1 VWLITFAHTYLRTHL
16 KYRPD
21 VVVVVQRPEKSQEKN
36 QTEEV
41 KINETKQAT
50 VTVAA
55 IGSETVGLALKMVAT
70 ATNTTATTSSSNT
83 MVGIGMLKKVLK
95 AKGFESQNQ
104 YKKNIHV

>member
-1 VWLITFAHTYLRTHL
+1 MLLVHSIDERTFDLEFESVGVADYICAHIL

-21 VVVVVQRPEKSQEKN
+21 VVVVVQRPEKSHEKS

-83 MVGIGMLKKVLK
+83 RWLGC
-95 AKGFESQNQ
+95 
-104 YKKNIHV
+104 